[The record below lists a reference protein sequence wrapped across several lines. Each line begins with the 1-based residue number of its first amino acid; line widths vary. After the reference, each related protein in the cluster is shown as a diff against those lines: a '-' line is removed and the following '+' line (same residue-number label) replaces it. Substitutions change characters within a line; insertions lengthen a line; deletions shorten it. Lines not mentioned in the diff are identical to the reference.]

1 MTAHNEDKSH
11 HHDNHGKD
19 YHASNPNLTYKKL
32 KNLFLTTAVV
42 YPFIRVQT
50 LMQSHLTFPVGETLP
65 NFRKSCILAFNQG
78 GIYRGFS
85 FFFLY
90 SSGMYTA
97 FSINPL
103 LGLAVTGLLYPLE
116 IMQIYFASNGVNPDR
131 IVEMSRKKGKFSPF
145 FYRGFLLNFIG
156 INPIFFFINNIK
168 RNYVLRTDEGVKTSY
183 REVLNSFGRDPQ
195 KLFRGGVPV
204 LLSFL
209 MVSTIIKF

>member
-1 MTAHNEDKSH
+1 MTAQNEDTSH

-19 YHASNPNLTYKKL
+19 NHASNPYWTKSKI
-32 KNLFLTTAVV
+32 KNFLITTAVA
-42 YPFIRVQT
+42 YPFMRVQT

-65 NFRKSCILAFNQG
+65 NFRKSFILAFNQG

-90 SSGMYTA
+90 ASGIYTA

-103 LGLAVTGLLYPLE
+103 LGIAATGLLYPLE
-116 IMQIYFASNGVNPDR
+116 IMQIYFSSNGVNPDKL
-131 IVEMSRKKGKFSPF
+131 VEIIRKKGKFSPF

-195 KLFRGGVPV
+195 KLFRGGVPF
-204 LLSFL
+204 LLYIL
-209 MVSTIIKF
+209 MGSTLIKF